1 MCSII
6 FKLFSIT
13 FFLEKLF
20 LYFLLLLNL
29 SQSICKIL
37 NFFLFN
43 VFIKKVDIE
52 DLPTPDNPV
61 NQRILAG
68 IYLRY
73 IS

>member
-52 DLPTPDNPV
+52 DLPTPDSPV
-61 NQRILAG
+61 NQKILAG